1 MGKHPSTTRASCGRR
16 LPWSFWRLLALVK
29 YLTSLC
35 GSLDAAVEW
44 LEGPS
49 IPTRRPRRNKS
60 PTGTLPFGLRTLH
73 IMIPPC
79 LSSTSIPSPI
89 RTQGAPLPCNSSQ
102 TLHISGVRE
111 LLG

>member
-1 MGKHPSTTRASCGRR
+1 MRI
-16 LPWSFWRLLALVK
+16 
-29 YLTSLC
+29 
-35 GSLDAAVEW
+35 LDAAVEW

-60 PTGTLPFGLRTLH
+60 PTGTLSFGSQTLH

-79 LSSTSIPSPI
+79 LSSTSIHSPV
-89 RTQGAPLPCNSSQ
+89 RTQDAPRPCNSSQ

-111 LLG
+111 CLDSGGPFANCRP